1 MASSAVVALWR
12 PVVQVPTVSPVP
24 AAGAVR
30 LTPRGRALLAAL
42 VVVLLLGLAV
52 LGLERLTARPALAGT
67 EVVVPAATTL
77 TVVVEEGDS
86 LWAIAERVM
95 PATDPREVVE
105 EMRSLNGMRSNLIQP
120 GQALLVPV
128 PAGA

>member
-105 EMRSLNGMRSNLIQP
+105 EIRSLNGMRSNLIQP

>member
-12 PVVQVPTVSPVP
+12 PVVQVPTVTPVP

-105 EMRSLNGMRSNLIQP
+105 EIRSLNGMRSNLIQP
-120 GQALLVPV
+120 GQALLVPA

>member
-1 MASSAVVALWR
+1 MASSAAVALWR
-12 PVVQVPTVSPVP
+12 PVVQVPTVTPVP
-24 AAGAVR
+24 VAGTMR
-30 LTPRGRALLAAL
+30 LTARGRTLLAAL

-67 EVVVPAATTL
+67 EVVPAAATL

-95 PATDPREVVE
+95 PAADPRGVVE
-105 EMRSLNGMRSNLIQP
+105 DIRSLNGMRSNLIQP
-120 GQALLVPV
+120 GQALLVPA